1 LKNYKTSPTR
11 NSSRL
16 PAKRSDKMVA
26 RYADE
31 EVDLRRK
38 NDSRTQQVLMVG
50 TNKKVLEI
58 GPASGYVTRALRRRG
73 CDVTCV
79 ENDAKAA
86 RAARKYAS
94 RMIFGDI
101 ETLNLG
107 KRLRQ
112 ERYDVIVLGDV
123 LEHLKDPAS
132 VLKRLGPYLRRSGYV
147 VATVPNIAHGSVRL
161 LLLDGIFD
169 PQPNGILDFTH
180 LHFYTRKTLQE
191 LFRDSGYAVRVLK
204 EIRAPISEA
213 LNLRLELGEYPQELL
228 RALESDPNSTVHQFA
243 VIAKPAGARSTI
255 QRIAKQR
262 KLVSRGLRKDTVP
275 ELRSDPLSTVLNL
288 YSKRRD
294 LQMAFP
300 EVRSGEYSQLLEWAR
315 GAVEKR
321 ADGYHILSPH
331 ASWYR
336 DNHLRTLRQ
345 MENELQLKD
354 NHIGNL
360 EGKINALGDLLQPE
374 QKDQLPL
381 RDNHTAD
388 LDSKVMAIESQLRLN
403 GSNITELENKV
414 RTLDE
419 QLQLKEHRL
428 AELESELSS
437 ITSSFGY
444 GVMRFY
450 ASRIDGIF
458 PDGTRRG
465 QARRL
470 VQTGLRVLM
479 KEGLSAF
486 MRQAYEKTRMRKTLT
501 VQLDTEPIPEPIPEK
516 QFWEMSHDEQ
526 YQAWLRNNELTTQQ
540 LAEMKRRAAELRY
553 RPKVSLIMPVYN
565 TSEALITAAID
576 SVSFQA
582 YPNWELCIADD
593 ASNLKHVR
601 PILEQSSAREARIKV
616 RYLSKNLGISGASNQ
631 ALELATGDFVGFI
644 DHDDELSKDALFA
657 VVSLLNENPN
667 LDLIYSDE
675 DKLDQSGQKVEP
687 FFKPDWSPDL
697 LLSMNYMP
705 HFLVIRK
712 SLVDQVG
719 GFRVGFEGSQDYDL
733 VLRITELTDKIG
745 HISRPLYSWRK
756 VHGSAADSTSAKPYA
771 RESAKKALSEALI
784 RRGRRG
790 EVLDAGIQYRVK
802 YGIEGNPLISII
814 IPIRDRVELLKRCL
828 ESIELRTSYKNYEI
842 IIVDNGSEDQST
854 LSYLQSTRHK
864 VVRFNEP
871 FNFSRINNFGAEY
884 AKGGHLLFLNNDT
897 EIVEEHWLEAML
909 EHSQRKEVGMV
920 GALLLYPSV
929 GPFQGIQH
937 AGVNIGVGGVAGH
950 AFKYLQVEHSNYFDL
965 HRVVRNCTAVTC
977 ACAMIK
983 QELFSE
989 VGGFDERFGVV
1000 FGDIDLCLR
1009 LRERGYSVI
1018 YTPYATLI
1026 HHESASR
1033 AALHPLEDEKYMIA
1047 RWEHEFVKGDPFYN
1061 RNLTL
1066 LREDYALTPYGSYE
1080 RPISFLLDLYNAR
1093 PDLQAAF
1100 PEVREGKHFRL
1111 VKWAA
1116 PSGVTIDDVNPP
1128 LRAYFPYFQRYVTR
1142 HESQLVTAG
1151 QPL

>member
-1 LKNYKTSPTR
+1 
-11 NSSRL
+11 
-16 PAKRSDKMVA
+16 
-26 RYADE
+26 
-31 EVDLRRK
+31 
-38 NDSRTQQVLMVG
+38 MVG
-50 TNKKVLEI
+50 INKKVLEI

-107 KRLRQ
+107 KELRQ
-112 ERYDVIVLGDV
+112 ERYDVIVFGDV

-161 LLLDGIFD
+161 LLLNGIFD
-169 PQPNGILDFTH
+169 PQPSGILDFTH

-228 RALESDPNSTVHQFA
+228 RALESDPDSTVHQFA

-262 KLVSRGLRKDTVP
+262 KLVSRRLGKDTVP
-275 ELRSDPLSTVLNL
+275 ELRSDPLSIVLNL

-300 EVRSGEYSQLLEWAR
+300 EVRSGEYSRLLEWAR
-315 GAVEKR
+315 GGVEKR

-336 DNHLRTLRQ
+336 DNQLRSLRQ

-360 EGKINALGDLLQPE
+360 EGKVGALENELQLKDNHIGNLESQINALGDLLQPE
-374 QKDQLPL
+374 QSDQLPL
-381 RDNHTAD
+381 RDNHIAD
-388 LDSKVMAIESQLRLN
+388 LDSKVMAIESQLRLK

-414 RTLDE
+414 RTFVRTLDE
-419 QLQLKEHRL
+419 QLELKEQRL

-437 ITSSFGY
+437 IRSSFGY
-444 GVMRFY
+444 DWMRFY
-450 ASRIDGIF
+450 APRIDRIF

-465 QARRL
+465 HVRRL

-479 KEGLSAF
+479 EEGLSAF
-486 MRQAYEKTRMRKTLT
+486 MRQAYEKTRMRRTLT

-516 QFWEMSHDEQ
+516 QFWEMGRDEQ

-540 LAEMKRRAAELRY
+540 LAEMKQRAAELRY

-565 TSEALITAAID
+565 TSEAFIRAAID

-593 ASNLKHVR
+593 ASSLKHIS
-601 PILEQSSAREARIKV
+601 PMLEQSSAREARIKV

-675 DKLDQSGQKVEP
+675 DKLDQSGRKVEP

-771 RESAKKALSEALI
+771 RESAKKTLSEALI
-784 RRGRRG
+784 RRGRIG

-814 IPIRDRVELLKRCL
+814 IPIKDRVELLKRCL

-884 AKGGHLLFLNNDT
+884 AKGGHLLFLNNDI
-897 EIVEEHWLEAML
+897 EVVEEHWLEAML

-965 HRVVRNCTAVTC
+965 HRVVRNCSAVTS
-977 ACAMIK
+977 ACAMIR

-989 VGGFDERFGVV
+989 LGGFDERFGVV

-1047 RWEHEFVKGDPFYN
+1047 QWEHEFVKGDPFYN

-1066 LREDYALTPYGSYE
+1066 LREDYTLTPYGSYE
-1080 RPISFLLDLYNAR
+1080 RPISFLLDIYNSALR
-1093 PDLQAAF
+1093 PAGCV
-1100 PEVREGKHFRL
+1100 PRGTRRK
-1111 VKWAA
+1111 
-1116 PSGVTIDDVNPP
+1116 T
-1128 LRAYFPYFQRYVTR
+1128 FQV
-1142 HESQLVTAG
+1142 S
-1151 QPL
+1151 